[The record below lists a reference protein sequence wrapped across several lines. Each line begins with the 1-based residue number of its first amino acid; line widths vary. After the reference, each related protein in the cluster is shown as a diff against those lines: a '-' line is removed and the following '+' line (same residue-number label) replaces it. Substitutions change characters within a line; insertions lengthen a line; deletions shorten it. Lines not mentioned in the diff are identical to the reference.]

1 MPLHNISDCWSI
13 IAAKQPYATHKSWE
27 KHLLRNLVQHMFI
40 WKTFC
45 KTTSLEHEKFHRF
58 FWSVLPCFDFT
69 ISAQIR
75 FGQLELE
82 KLKKIWKK
90 LTDAVFNITVSKDVK
105 CSINPFR
112 FNLVRD
118 RKLND
123 LYFNGETTYCENTVI
138 LSTRVRKDWGRN
150 KFWTG
155 HHHW

>member
-1 MPLHNISDCWSI
+1 MDCSFESLF
-13 IAAKQPYATHKSWE
+13 AKQAPFWRWFWA
-27 KHLLRNLVQHMFI
+27 
-40 WKTFC
+40 
-45 KTTSLEHEKFHRF
+45 LEHKEFHLVFLISFAMFWFHNFCSNQIWSAGIGKIEENMKEKNMRVLFVWSLYDWNFLQFRF
-58 FWSVLPCFDFT
+58 L
-69 ISAQIR
+69 SAQV
-75 FGQLELE
+75 
-82 KLKKIWKK
+82 
-90 LTDAVFNITVSKDVK
+90 TDAVFNITVSKDVK
-105 CSINPFR
+105 CTINPFR